1 MIIGASVEDALDI
14 VLPLVVPPRPP
25 VIDAAVDEVV
35 AED

>member
-1 MIIGASVEDALDI
+1 MIIASVEDALDI

-25 VIDAAVDEVV
+25 VVNAAVDEVI